1 MMGWEEDHES
11 PMGQGLGQNSAVV
24 KAQVLESAKP
34 AFAFRLLHLARD
46 PGK

>member
-1 MMGWEEDHES
+1 MMGLEEDHVS

-34 AFAFRLLHLARD
+34 AMAFRLLHLVRN